1 MFILLDLLPLL
12 VIPLVIYNLVIFGP
26 VIGPV
31 ADAQAWLAQPMF
43 SVHMFSGDLWHVS
56 AGDAILGTAVFLL
69 FIEIVKSTR
78 TDSVSLINHAL
89 GTLLFIVF
97 LFEFLTM
104 RNFSNSVFGLLT
116 ALQLVDVVA
125 GYTVTAVAAKRDI
138 GSSGG
143 LLGTH

>member
-12 VIPLVIYNLVIFGP
+12 VIPLVIYNLVVFGP

-31 ADAQAWLAQPMF
+31 GDAQVWLAQPMF
-43 SVHMFSGDLWHVS
+43 SVDMFSGDLWNVS
-56 AGDAILGTAVFLL
+56 AGDALLGTAVFLL

-89 GTLLFIVF
+89 GTLLFIFF
-97 LFEFLTM
+97 LIEFLTM
-104 RNFSNSVFGLLT
+104 KNFSNSVFGLLT